1 MFVIVSHNSYL
12 VNDADL
18 FSCMLLLPALSSLQL
33 PEQPTISLA
42 ISILVE
48 VVSLS
53 SVAEPINKL
62 ILTRGREVV
71 DSLLRG
77 IGGKAPRSHL
87 NHYSEL
93 LISMVVHCITQ
104 LSQWME
110 VS

>member
-1 MFVIVSHNSYL
+1 MAVILLTPKLDSVFY
-12 VNDADL
+12 
-18 FSCMLLLPALSSLQL
+18 CMLLLLPALSSLQL

-42 ISILVE
+42 VSILVE

-53 SVAEPINKL
+53 SMAESINKL
-62 ILTRGREVV
+62 LLTHGREMV

-77 IGGKAPRSHL
+77 VGGKAPRSHL
-87 NHYSEL
+87 NNYSEL

-110 VS
+110 ASS